1 MLQKDAY
8 PYEYMEDWQ
17 KSNET
22 SLTEKEDFHIRLNME
37 YITDADYK
45 YVNRVFKNFEI
56 RNFGDLHFQSDT
68 LLLADVSN
76 YFWNMPLKIH
86 EPDPAHILSTQ
97 GLAGQGALKKAEVL
111 LDL

>member
-1 MLQKDAY
+1 M
-8 PYEYMEDWQ
+8 
-17 KSNET
+17 
-22 SLTEKEDFHIRLNME
+22 
-37 YITDADYK
+37 
-45 YVNRVFKNFEI
+45 
-56 RNFGDLHFQSDT
+56 HFQSDT

-97 GLAGQGALKKAEVL
+97 GLAGQGALKKVEVL